1 MDVTM
6 PQLGETVTE
15 GTITKWIKK
24 VGDSV
29 SADETL
35 FEVST
40 DKVDSE
46 VPSPAAGVLSEIL
59 VNEGDTAAVG
69 AKLAVISDS
78 GAAPISKDS
87 ADAVEDVSKLA
98 SAAQAETAGSAG
110 AEGREAASGETNSNA
125 APESSAADTTDVQA
139 ASAGTNT
146 AGKLLSPI
154 VRKLINENGLD
165 ANTITG
171 TGLGGRITRDDVNAA
186 ISSRGAGI
194 DVSKLASV
202 AQAETTGSAG
212 AEGRE
217 VASGET
223 STAARPAPSAI
234 PSSGDSVIPFDN
246 MRRRTAEHMVMS
258 RHTSPHAYIS
268 VEVDFE
274 NIERVRRNFGPAFKE
289 REGFSLTY
297 LPFIVRALSEV
308 LPEFP
313 NVNASVDGDNLI
325 VHHDFHVGIA
335 VDLDHKGLLVPAVRN
350 ADGKRLKLIAQ
361 EIRDLAVRARSKKL
375 QPEEIIGSTFTITN
389 PGPYGSYQTFP
400 IINQPQVAILA
411 TDGVS
416 KKPVVVQ
423 DEYGQDVIAVHHM
436 GMLTLGW
443 DHISDGGY
451 TYHLAHSAE
460 VLETRLEFEI
470 V

>member
-1 MDVTM
+1 VDVTM

-15 GTITKWIKK
+15 GTITKWVKK

-29 SADETL
+29 AIDETL

-46 VPSPAAGVLSEIL
+46 VPSPFAGVLSEIT

-69 AKLAVISDS
+69 AKLAVISEGSDNASADS
-78 GAAPISKDS
+78 APAKTVEESSSPAQPESKVSEPTPAPVAAPTSPP
-87 ADAVEDVSKLA
+87 AP
-98 SAAQAETAGSAG
+98 AAQAPA
-110 AEGREAASGETNSNA
+110 
-125 APESSAADTTDVQA
+125 SSAAGGSTK
-139 ASAGTNT
+139 
-146 AGKLLSPI
+146 GKLLSPI
-154 VRKLINENGLD
+154 VRKLINDNQLD
-165 ANTITG
+165 ASTISG
-171 TGLGGRITRDDVNAA
+171 TGVGGRITRDDVVAA
-186 ISSRGAGI
+186 IA
-194 DVSKLASV
+194 V
-202 AQAETTGSAG
+202 
-212 AEGRE
+212 
-217 VASGET
+217 
-223 STAARPAPSAI
+223 STAAVNGESGTFASPSSSVTTAGADASSSVRSQDGSASGASAPAALISK

-268 VEVDFE
+268 IEVDFE
-274 NIERVRRNFGPAFKE
+274 NVERVRRSHGSSFKE

-313 NVNASVDGDNLI
+313 NVNATVDGDNLV

-335 VDLDHKGLLVPAVRN
+335 VDLDHKGLLVPALRN
-350 ADGKRLKLIAQ
+350 ADGKRMRLIAQ

-375 QPEEIIGSTFTITN
+375 QPEEIMGSTFTITN
-389 PGPYGSYQTFP
+389 PGPYGSFQTFP

-416 KKPVVVQ
+416 KKPVVVT
-423 DEYGQDVIAVHHM
+423 DEFGQDVIAIHHM

-443 DHISDGGY
+443 DHRAFDGGY
-451 TYHLAHSAE
+451 TAQFLARLKE
-460 VLETRLEFEI
+460 VLETRDWESEL